1 MSKIRKNKG
10 FTLAEVLIVV
20 ALIGVL
26 SGVAFIAVWSHLR
39 SMAQLE
45 RDTIAKEIYVAA
57 QNHLTSAKSQG
68 YLNLEIDEYGIP
80 GTSTG
85 DQDPKDKNR
94 IVSYYLVA
102 PNVGSTYQKIYD
114 LMLPFGA
121 VDETVLAGGSY
132 IIRYQPTS
140 ASVLDVFYC
149 VKSGRFAH
157 TFTDTEYKALVDEMR
172 DVDKDGN
179 SVDKKSARRNYG
191 TDNAVIGWYGGEN
204 TVTVGERLNVPS
216 IEIINA
222 ERLQVKVTDNNNT
235 DYNNDLNFASLKLIV
250 EGVKS
255 TAKKAFSLSATGGR
269 VVAKNGST
277 YTITL
282 DEITNSTTG
291 FHFCDLEADTTEK
304 FIPGEN
310 IKVYAVS
317 YSNSVLTNIAKSTEG
332 VTNSLFGYDPK
343 ADQETAQISNI
354 RHLEN
359 LDYRVSHVAVEAGK
373 TKNAVQTTDLIWKKK
388 DSTESGL
395 KNPDGF
401 VDIIGATIE
410 TGNEVKIYPVE
421 GNNVLEECFFPV
433 SPGNTDVTSPFALNY
448 NGNNHSISNVT
459 VNYAGD
465 AGIFG
470 SLNNGKVSNLLIAN
484 STIASSSSSGAAG
497 GLIGNMTG
505 TTVERCAANGTV
517 SSSGAAGG
525 LIGSADSGRVTACY
539 SAGHTKDGSYQ
550 DWVDVV
556 GHTYDVSGATA
567 GGLIGS
573 SKANISDSYSTCS
586 VSGTSAAGGFVG
598 NAEDGSDIGNCYAVG
613 LVKTD
618 PVGQDSRAENRGAF
632 AGTASETAAF
642 SGCQYY
648 GIINE
653 VKRTETGADTTV
665 FDHYLGAVGDAKE
678 AVGGITEIDLSA
690 QSYDTFVGAPDTWTK
705 AEAHDTTL
713 KTYYQKK
720 YNLKGISRLDTSG
733 TSADGETDG
742 TEPIVY
748 THYGDWPAPE
758 IFVINTQ

>member
-68 YLNLEIDEYGIP
+68 YLNLKIDEYGIP

-149 VKSGRFAH
+149 VKSGRFAI
-157 TFTDTEYKALVDEMR
+157 E
-172 DVDKDGN
+172 DGFSN
-179 SVDKKSARRNYG
+179 DDYTKLMSSYYGDDKKNARRSYE
-191 TDNAVIGWYGGEN
+191 DSDAVIGWYGGEN

-517 SSSGAAGG
+517 SSSGVAGG
-525 LIGSADSGRVTACY
+525 LIGSASGGSVTACY

-550 DWVDVV
+550 DWLDVE
-556 GHTYDVSGATA
+556 GHGYDVTGATA
-567 GGLIGS
+567 GGLIGNS
-573 SKANISDSYSTCS
+573 TAAVTDSYSTCS
-586 VSGTSAAGGFVG
+586 VSGTSAGGGFVG

-632 AGTASETAAF
+632 AGKTTETVAF
-642 SGCQYY
+642 SDCFYY

-653 VKRTETGADTTV
+653 VKRTEGQGGTATTV
-665 FDHYLGAVGDAKE
+665 FDHYLGAVGDADA
-678 AVGGITEIDLSA
+678 AVGGITEIDLNA
-690 QSYDTFVGAPDTWTK
+690 ESYDTFVGAPDDWTK
-705 AEAHDTTL
+705 AEPNDEAL
-713 KTYYQKK
+713 KTYYQET
-720 YNLKGISRLDTSG
+720 YNLKGISRLAGTSG
-733 TSADGETDG
+733 TPTGGTTDPK
-742 TEPIVY
+742 EPIVY

-758 IFVINTQ
+758 IFVINTNS

>member
-68 YLNLEIDEYGIP
+68 YLNLKIDEYGIP

-149 VKSGRFAH
+149 VKSGRFAI
-157 TFTDTEYKALVDEMR
+157 E
-172 DVDKDGN
+172 DGFSN
-179 SVDKKSARRNYG
+179 DDYTKLMSSYYGDDKKNARRSYE
-191 TDNAVIGWYGGEN
+191 DSDAVIGWYGGEN

-517 SSSGAAGG
+517 SSSGVAGG
-525 LIGSADSGRVTACY
+525 LIGSASGGSVTACY

-550 DWVDVV
+550 DWLDVE
-556 GHTYDVSGATA
+556 GHGYDVTGATA
-567 GGLIGS
+567 GGLIGNS
-573 SKANISDSYSTCS
+573 TAAVTDSYSTCS
-586 VSGTSAAGGFVG
+586 VSGTSAGGGFVG

-632 AGTASETAAF
+632 AGKTTETVAF
-642 SGCQYY
+642 SDCFYY

-653 VKRTETGADTTV
+653 VKRTEGQGGTATTV
-665 FDHYLGAVGDAKE
+665 FDHYLGAVGDADA
-678 AVGGITEIDLSA
+678 AVGGITEIDLNA
-690 QSYDTFVGAPDTWTK
+690 ESYDTFVGAPDDWTK
-705 AEAHDTTL
+705 AEPNDEAL
-713 KTYYQKK
+713 KTYYQET
-720 YNLKGISRLDTSG
+720 YNLKGISRLAGTSG
-733 TSADGETDG
+733 TPTGWTTEPK
-742 TEPIVY
+742 EPIVY

-758 IFVINTQ
+758 IFVINTNS

>member
-68 YLNLEIDEYGIP
+68 YLNLKIDEYGIP

-149 VKSGRFAH
+149 VKSGRFAI
-157 TFTDTEYKALVDEMR
+157 E
-172 DVDKDGN
+172 DGFSN
-179 SVDKKSARRNYG
+179 DDYTKLMSSYYGDDKKNARRSYE
-191 TDNAVIGWYGGEN
+191 DSDAVIGWYGGEN

-517 SSSGAAGG
+517 SSSGVAGG
-525 LIGSADSGRVTACY
+525 LIGSASGGSVTACY

-550 DWVDVV
+550 DWLDVE
-556 GHTYDVSGATA
+556 GHGYDVTGATA
-567 GGLIGS
+567 GGLIGNS
-573 SKANISDSYSTCS
+573 TAAVTDSYSTCS
-586 VSGTSAAGGFVG
+586 VSGTSAGGGFVG

-632 AGTASETAAF
+632 AGKTTETVAF
-642 SGCQYY
+642 SDCFYY

-653 VKRTETGADTTV
+653 VKRTEGQGGTATTV
-665 FDHYLGAVGDAKE
+665 FDHYLGAVGDADA
-678 AVGGITEIDLSA
+678 AVGGITEIDLNA
-690 QSYDTFVGAPDTWTK
+690 ESYDTFVGAPDDWTK
-705 AEAHDTTL
+705 AEPNDEAL
-713 KTYYQKK
+713 KTYYQET
-720 YNLKGISRLDTSG
+720 YNLKGISRLAGTSG
-733 TSADGETDG
+733 TPTGGTTDPK
-742 TEPIVY
+742 EPIVY

-758 IFVINTQ
+758 IFVINK